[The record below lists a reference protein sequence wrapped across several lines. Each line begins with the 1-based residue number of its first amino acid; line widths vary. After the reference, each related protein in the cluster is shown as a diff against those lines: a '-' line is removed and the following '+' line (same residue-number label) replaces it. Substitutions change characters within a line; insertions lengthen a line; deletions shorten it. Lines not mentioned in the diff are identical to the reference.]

1 MAITAEQIHD
11 NYEKVLERINK
22 AAAASGRDANDIH
35 LVVVTKKQPVSV
47 IRAAIDVGIRSFGEN
62 YPEEALP
69 KIDAIGPVAGLEWHM
84 IGHLQSRKA
93 SLVCDH
99 FQRLHSLDSLH
110 LATKLNALLAEEEK
124 ALPIFLEFNVGG
136 EESKSGWPAW
146 DETQWKTLIPE
157 LKQLMELPQLHLEG
171 LMTMPPLSDETALT
185 RSYFQKLKRLSLF
198 LAEQLPGTRWPEL
211 SMGTSA
217 DFDVAIEEGATYVRI
232 GQAILGPRN

>member
-1 MAITAEQIHD
+1 MAITAEQIRD

-22 AAAASGRDANDIH
+22 ATAARGRDANDIH
-35 LVVVTKKQPVSV
+35 LVVVTKKQTVSV

-110 LATKLNALLAEEEK
+110 LATKLNALLAEEKK
-124 ALPIFLEFNVGG
+124 ALPVFLEFNVGG
-136 EESKSGWPAW
+136 EESKFGWSAW
-146 DETQWKTLIPE
+146 DETQWEALIPE
-157 LKQLMELPQLHLEG
+157 LKQLTELPQLHLEG
-171 LMTMPPLSDETALT
+171 LMTMPPLSDDTVLT

-198 LAEQLPGTRWPEL
+198 LAERLPGTRWSEL